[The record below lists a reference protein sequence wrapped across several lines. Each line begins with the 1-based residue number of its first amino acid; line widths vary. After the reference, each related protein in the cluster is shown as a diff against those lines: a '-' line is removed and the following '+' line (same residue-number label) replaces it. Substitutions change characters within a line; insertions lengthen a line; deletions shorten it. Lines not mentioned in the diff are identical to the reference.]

1 MLDKDNIFFKK
12 KILIYGLGKS
22 GISAYRFLK
31 KNNKIYLY
39 DDNKIK
45 NQNLEIKKKL
55 IQYQDIIHEKIDCI
69 IISPGIDIK
78 KCKLK
83 NFLKKNLGKIHTD
96 LDIFYYYNKK
106 NKNITITGTNGKSTT
121 VKIIYE
127 VLKCQKIDARLVGNI
142 GNPILSEK
150 KITPK
155 TVFVI
160 EASSYQLEYSKI
172 FKSHLA
178 AILNI
183 SPDHL
188 ERHGSIRN
196 YIKAKFKLIKTQTK
210 KDFTFLNTN
219 NLFIK
224 RYLSGQRILSKIIKI
239 NKTVQSKVLKKID
252 NSNFLS
258 DGNKENLS
266 FVFEIAKKMKISKNN
281 LFKVLQKF
289 NGLDFRQQVIF
300 KSKNLIIINDSK
312 ATSFSSTASILRSI
326 TNVYWIV
333 GGQAKK
339 GDKFLLNKSECKNIE
354 AYIFGKNK
362 KFFINKLKK
371 KINYQLF
378 DDLKSS
384 IKKVL
389 IDIKKNNKKQK
400 KHIILFSPA
409 AASFDSFKNFEDR
422 GNYFNHL
429 IKGMLDAE

>member
-78 KCKLK
+78 KCRLK
-83 NFLKKNLGKIHTD
+83 NFLKKNHGKIHTD
-96 LDIFYYYNKK
+96 LDVFYYYYKK

-312 ATSFSSTASILRSI
+312 ATSFSSTVSILRSI

>member
-1 MLDKDNIFFKK
+1 M
-12 KILIYGLGKS
+12 
-22 GISAYRFLK
+22 
-31 KNNKIYLY
+31 
-39 DDNKIK
+39 
-45 NQNLEIKKKL
+45 EI
-55 IQYQDIIHEKIDCI
+55 QFYQK
-69 IISPGIDIK
+69 
-78 KCKLK
+78 
-83 NFLKKNLGKIHTD
+83 
-96 LDIFYYYNKK
+96 
-106 NKNITITGTNGKSTT
+106 
-121 VKIIYE
+121 
-127 VLKCQKIDARLVGNI
+127 
-142 GNPILSEK
+142 K

-312 ATSFSSTASILRSI
+312 ATSFSSTVSILRSI

-339 GDKFLLNKSECKNIE
+339 GDKFLLNKSECKNME

>member
-22 GISAYRFLK
+22 GLSAYRFLK

-224 RYLSGQRILSKIIKI
+224 RYLSGQKILSKIIKI

-266 FVFEIAKKMKISKNN
+266 FVFEIAKKMRISKNN

-312 ATSFSSTASILRSI
+312 ATSFSSTVSILRSI